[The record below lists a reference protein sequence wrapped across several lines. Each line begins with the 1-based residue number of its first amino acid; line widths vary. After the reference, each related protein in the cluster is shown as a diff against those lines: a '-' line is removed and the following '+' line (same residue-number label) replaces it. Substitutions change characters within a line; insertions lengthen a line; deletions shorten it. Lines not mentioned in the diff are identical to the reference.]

1 MLMGNFV
8 QLRRGRRSVEIPGLM
23 VDPLERAEEVTVRI
37 ALDISPSDLDFL
49 ERFAAYRNV
58 MNELQARTI
67 RAKWSRKS
75 AAEAFI
81 AAHVRQ
87 VQEQMKD
94 VFDELGELPDN
105 EKALREYAE
114 KVLARSG
121 VKSSKKSTR

>member
-1 MLMGNFV
+1 MGNFV
-8 QLRRGRRSVEIPGLM
+8 QLRKGRGPVQIPGLM

-37 ALDISPSDLDFL
+37 ALDISPSDLEFL
-49 ERFAAYRNV
+49 ERFAGYRNV

-67 RAKWSRKS
+67 RTKWSRKS

-87 VQEQMKD
+87 VREQMQD
-94 VFDELGELPDN
+94 VFDALGELPED

-121 VKSSKKSTR
+121 VKSAKKSR